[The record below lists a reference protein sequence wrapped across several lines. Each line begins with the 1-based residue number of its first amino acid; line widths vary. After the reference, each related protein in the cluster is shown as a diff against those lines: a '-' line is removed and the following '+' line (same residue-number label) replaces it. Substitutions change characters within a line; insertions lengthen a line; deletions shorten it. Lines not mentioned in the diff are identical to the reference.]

1 MKKTLLTFL
10 LLLTTVATPLWA
22 ATKTVTVGSIVY
34 NIDEENLT
42 AEVGSNANIT
52 GTSKRTFNIPS
63 TFTYSGKTY
72 TVTSI
77 QSRAFYND
85 TTIISITVPGTVTKV
100 NGEFTY
106 VKNLQELHLSEG
118 LVEWSGSTLQ
128 YTKLVNLVFPKSL
141 KAINSGIT
149 LPKSIKYICIKN
161 PDMTIGGD
169 LKISYSYYSSTT
181 LVTYSKTPNF
191 TYATSSGSSR
201 LFQKVFVPR
210 GCKEVYSAIKPW
222 SGETIE
228 EFGAEEAEQAELRIA
243 QGDYGSV
250 VMNVDKGVQHT
261 IKLECGEGWKIA
273 RVMFNETDM
282 TDNLDAD
289 NSFTTPEITDDSNL
303 LSVTYEE
310 SLAGVETVTDDAN
323 VSVTARHGLITVS
336 GATAG
341 TRISVYDLSG
351 ALQSPAITAA
361 GSGSEMIETAPG
373 AVRIVRVGSRTFKV
387 MP

>member
-1 MKKTLLTFL
+1 
-10 LLLTTVATPLWA
+10 
-22 ATKTVTVGSIVY
+22 
-34 NIDEENLT
+34 
-42 AEVGSNANIT
+42 
-52 GTSKRTFNIPS
+52 
-63 TFTYSGKTY
+63 
-72 TVTSI
+72 
-77 QSRAFYND
+77 
-85 TTIISITVPGTVTKV
+85 
-100 NGEFTY
+100 
-106 VKNLQELHLSEG
+106 
-118 LVEWSGSTLQ
+118 
-128 YTKLVNLVFPKSL
+128 
-141 KAINSGIT
+141 
-149 LPKSIKYICIKN
+149 
-161 PDMTIGGD
+161 
-169 LKISYSYYSSTT
+169 
-181 LVTYSKTPNF
+181 
-191 TYATSSGSSR
+191 
-201 LFQKVFVPR
+201 
-210 GCKEVYSAIKPW
+210 
-222 SGETIE
+222 
-228 EFGAEEAEQAELRIA
+228 
-243 QGDYGSV
+243 
-250 VMNVDKGVQHT
+250 MNVDKGVQHT

>member
-10 LLLTTVATPLWA
+10 LLLTTVAIPLWA
-22 ATKTVTVGSIVY
+22 ATKTADIGSIRY
-34 NIDEENLT
+34 SIDETTLT
-42 AEVGSNANIT
+42 AILDKKIGNGKNPQLV
-52 GTSKRTFNIPS
+52 IPEKIIS
-63 TFTYSGKTY
+63 DGIEY
-72 TVTSI
+72 TVTVINKFAFFRDSSI
-77 QSRAFYND
+77 VSVIIPQSVIEIRDNAFSGCPNIKDVY
-85 TTIISITVPGTVTKV
+85 
-100 NGEFTY
+100 F
-106 VKNLQELHLSEG
+106 SEG
-118 LVEWSGSTLQ
+118 LQHLGKDVFYNSTRIKKVSFPSTLISVGNNAFG
-128 YTKLVNLVFPKSL
+128 YKHIETLIIRNPNTIYDYSFISSCSNPSKIYSYSKVPPLNLVNYNSYKFTLFVPKGC
-141 KAINSGIT
+141 KDVYAAT
-149 LPKSIKYICIKN
+149 EPF
-161 PDMTIGGD
+161 
-169 LKISYSYYSSTT
+169 ST
-181 LVTYSKTPNF
+181 S
-191 TYATSSGSSR
+191 ATS
-201 LFQKVFVPR
+201 
-210 GCKEVYSAIKPW
+210 I
-222 SGETIE
+222 I
-228 EFGAEEAEQAELRIA
+228 EFGAEQAELRIA

-250 VMNVDKGVQHT
+250 VMNVDKDVQHT

-310 SLAGVETVTDDAN
+310 SLAGVETVTDDTN

-341 TRISVYDLSG
+341 TRINVYDLSG
-351 ALQSPAITAA
+351 ALQSPAITAT